1 MSFSAPSVEEFPS
14 HVKSTVVTIV
24 DEILRENIN
33 LSSEIL
39 NYQSKLS
46 FYSKKKA
53 NISVAEYIE
62 RLIRYTRCEEAS
74 LITSLIYI
82 DRICEHTPLALTES
96 NIYRVFLASL
106 IIAIKY
112 NEDEIYSNNFYAK
125 VGGIPREEIDRIEY
139 EFLKLINYS
148 LYVNSETYQKYKV
161 YIKQFRA

>member
-1 MSFSAPSVEEFPS
+1 MSCSAPSVEEFPS
-14 HVKSTVVTIV
+14 HVKSTIVTIIE
-24 DEILRENIN
+24 EILRENKSV
-33 LSSEIL
+33 SSEVQ
-39 NYQSKLS
+39 NYLTKLS

-53 NISVAEYIE
+53 NVSITEYIE

-82 DRICEHTPLALTES
+82 DRICEESPLVLTDN
-96 NIYRVFLASL
+96 NIYRVLLASL
-106 IIAIKY
+106 ITAIKY

-148 LYVNSETYQKYKV
+148 LYVKSDTYQKYKV
-161 YIKQFRA
+161 YIKQFRG